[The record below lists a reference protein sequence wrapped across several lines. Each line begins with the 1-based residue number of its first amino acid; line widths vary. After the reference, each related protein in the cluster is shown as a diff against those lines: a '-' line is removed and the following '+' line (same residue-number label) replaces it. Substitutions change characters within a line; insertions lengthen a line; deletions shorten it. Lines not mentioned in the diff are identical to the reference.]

1 MLYAVSEGFWN
12 ASLEELKRGYIQ
24 QMDDYICLLCDH
36 KTEKGRIYSEEGNF
50 YEAERFIRIHIEKI
64 HQSVFN
70 HLIHLDKK
78 LTGLTDHQ
86 NRLMRLF
93 YEGNSDAQVQKEMDI
108 GSASTIRNHRFVLKE
123 KERQSRVF
131 LAMME
136 LLKEKDK
143 QIVSPP
149 PSDGERYDVTQEE
162 REKMLK
168 KYFPDGTEGPL
179 STFPKREKHR
189 LVVLE
194 EMTKRFE
201 RERIYTEKEI
211 NQILEDVYHDY
222 VMLRRYLID
231 YGLLDRKPDGSQYWL
246 RNDLMGKDENKMNR
260 KEELK
265 QLYKETKVD
274 AGIYQI
280 KNTKNQKIFI
290 ASTRNLKTINGQQ
303 FMLKMGS
310 HINKSL
316 QEDWNEFGED
326 AFTIEVLEILKE
338 KEDGYF
344 DAKDA
349 LKKLEEKWVEKLQPF
364 DERGYHKR
372 KPEQQ

>member
-1 MLYAVSEGFWN
+1 MLYTVSEGFWN

-36 KTEKGRIYSEEGNF
+36 KTEKGMIYSEEGSF
-50 YEAERFIRIHIEKI
+50 YEAERFMRIHIEKI

-70 HLIHLDKK
+70 HLIHMDKK

-143 QIVSPP
+143 QIVSSS

-201 RERIYTEKEI
+201 RERIYNEKEI

-231 YGLLDRKPDGSQYWL
+231 YGFLDRKPDGSQYWL
-246 RNDLMGKDENKMNR
+246 RNDLMGKDEKKMNR

-274 AGIYQI
+274 AGIFQI

-316 QEDWNEFGED
+316 QADWNEFGED

-364 DERGYHKR
+364 DERGYHKL